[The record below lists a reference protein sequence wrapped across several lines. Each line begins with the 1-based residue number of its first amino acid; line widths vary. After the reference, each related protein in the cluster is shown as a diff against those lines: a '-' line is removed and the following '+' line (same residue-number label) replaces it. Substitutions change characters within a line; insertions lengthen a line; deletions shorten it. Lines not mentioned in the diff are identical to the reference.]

1 MKKIFTYLFVLLI
14 MVIMCSCGS
23 DEKTVTLADNNSDGK
38 ISCTI
43 EVRCDNL
50 LSQLDNMTKEKAAIV
65 PSDGIIVAQTEIMLN
80 GGETVFDILRS
91 TLKEEKIHFEYVD
104 ASVYKSVYIEGIA
117 NLYEYDCGP
126 QSGWMYSVNDVFPGV
141 GCSAYTVNDGDKIV
155 FAYTC
160 NLGVDLGEDYS
171 GET

>member
-50 LSQLDNMTKEKAAIV
+50 LSQLDNLTKEKAEIV
-65 PSDGIIVAQTEIMLN
+65 PLDGTVVARTEVILN
-80 GGETVFDILRS
+80 GGETAFDILRNVVR
-91 TLKEEKIHFEYVD
+91 EEKIHFEYVD
-104 ASVYKSVYIEGIA
+104 ASAYKSVYIEGIA

-126 QSGWMYSVNDVFPGV
+126 QSGWMYSVNGVFPGI
-141 GCSAYTVNDGDKIV
+141 GCSSYTLCDGDEIV

-160 NLGVDLGEDYS
+160 DLGADLGEEY
-171 GET
+171 